1 MTKNKAYYLFFLIL
15 ILITVLFVR
24 SAIKSDNV
32 DVGTRKEK
40 KEFVVKPVK
49 VKLNIVKDNLI
60 IYDYPVSL
68 QNDDSIL
75 DMLEYL
81 RNHKG
86 FTYEKFAYIYGT
98 EIDNINNIKAPIGF
112 KWHLLNNG
120 KDITF
125 EIGDTNLID
134 VEVYEIKLEKPNNP

>member
-1 MTKNKAYYLFFLIL
+1 MTKNKAYYLLFLIL

-24 SAIKSDNV
+24 SAIKSDSV

-60 IYDYPVSL
+60 IFDYPVSL

-98 EIDNINNIKAPIGF
+98 EIDSINNIKAPIGF
-112 KWHLLNNG
+112 KWHLLNNS
-120 KDITF
+120 KNITF
-125 EIGDTNLID
+125 EIGNINLID
-134 VEVYEIKLEKPNNP
+134 GEVYEIKLEKSNNL